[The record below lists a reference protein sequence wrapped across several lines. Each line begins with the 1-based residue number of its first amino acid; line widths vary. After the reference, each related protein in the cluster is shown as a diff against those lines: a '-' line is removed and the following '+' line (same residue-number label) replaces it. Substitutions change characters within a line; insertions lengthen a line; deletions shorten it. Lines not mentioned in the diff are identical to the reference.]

1 MDRAG
6 RTHRQRLES
15 GMRVNGGKD
24 GANLSVSEGMRAQLG
39 GLVEG
44 TLNAEKAL
52 DLLRKA
58 EAGMSEIS
66 TILLRMRELA
76 TQGTTDTLNDGNRD
90 SMG

>member
-1 MDRAG
+1 M
-6 RTHRQRLES
+6 
-15 GMRVNGGKD
+15 
-24 GANLSVSEGMRAQLG
+24 
-39 GLVEG
+39 EG
-44 TLNAEKAL
+44 TRNAEKAL
-52 DLLRKA
+52 DLLRT